1 MAKKEYHIPVQVI
14 TVEDVKNCLQ
24 DLGES
29 GILDIPL
36 AVNDKEYVKNIICMY
51 FNSANQFRQI
61 IGQPM
66 WILPEKDED
75 ENSNEDNE

>member
-14 TVEDVKNCLQ
+14 TAEDVAHCLQ

-36 AVNDKEYVKNIICMY
+36 AVNDKEYVKDMICLY
-51 FNSANQFRQI
+51 FNSANQFRKI

-66 WILPEKDED
+66 WVLPEKDE
-75 ENSNEDNE
+75 ENDNEEDDE